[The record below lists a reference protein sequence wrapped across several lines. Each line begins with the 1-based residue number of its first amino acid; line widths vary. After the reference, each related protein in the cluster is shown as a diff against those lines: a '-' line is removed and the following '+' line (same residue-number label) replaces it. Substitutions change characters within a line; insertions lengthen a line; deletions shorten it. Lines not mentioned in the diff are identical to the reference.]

1 MHLCQRFFQSSKHF
15 WNALLGIAL
24 SSSSDAALIS
34 SIVANLRPFMGL
46 FNFGKR
52 KKSQGA
58 KSGEYG
64 GWGMMIVL
72 FLAKK
77 LLTSNDVLER
87 SFGTNFAD
95 TRVIPKT
102 SVKIDWHEPNDMLR
116 SSAISLIV
124 IRRFFNTISFTSW
137 TFSSVFD
144 VLGRPERGSSL
155 TFSRPSW
162 NNLYHL

>member
-34 SIVANLRPFMGL
+34 SIVANRRPFIGL
-46 FNFGKR
+46 FNLGKR

-77 LLTSNDVLER
+77 LLTSNDVCAGALSWCRIHEC
-87 SFGTNFAD
+87 SFH
-95 TRVIPKT
+95 T
-102 SVKIDWHEPNDMLR
+102 SGRFFLIDSRKRIDSFDDFSTQFL
-116 SSAISLIV
+116 SLPEHF
-124 IRRFFNTISFTSW
+124 RRF
-137 TFSSVFD
+137 
-144 VLGRPERGSSL
+144 L
-155 TFSRPSW
+155 TCWGVQSEVHR
-162 NNLYHL
+162 